1 MPTVNEYL
9 YLATGAATAATYT
22 AGILLI
28 ELYGKETAKELS
40 IVRGSV
46 GTNAIS
52 LQTEDLQKKAAQTRV
67 ARFSVT
73 LPPTYVAGQT
83 LKIRVKG
90 GMITTIA
97 DGSCTADV
105 NCYLNDEDNT
115 VSADLCTTT
124 ATSINALI
132 ATPTETDFT
141 ITATTLSPG
150 DVLDVQVSVICTDT
164 ATATA
169 VIGCISKV
177 ALLCDTQ
184 G

>member
-1 MPTVNEYL
+1 
-9 YLATGAATAATYT
+9 
-22 AGILLI
+22 
-28 ELYGKETAKELS
+28 
-40 IVRGSV
+40 
-46 GTNAIS
+46 
-52 LQTEDLQKKAAQTRV
+52 
-67 ARFSVT
+67 VT

-83 LKIRVKG
+83 VKIRVKG